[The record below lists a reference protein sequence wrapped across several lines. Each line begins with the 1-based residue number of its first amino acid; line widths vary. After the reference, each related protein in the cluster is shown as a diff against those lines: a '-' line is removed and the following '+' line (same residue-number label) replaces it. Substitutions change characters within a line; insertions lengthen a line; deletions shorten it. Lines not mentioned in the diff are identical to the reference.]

1 MEESLLTVQNVTHC
15 YPDKDDPKKH
25 NIILNN
31 INLGI
36 GKGEI
41 VGVVG
46 PTGCGKT
53 TLLKLIIGS
62 EKPFQGFVYVNGK
75 EVKGPGIDRG
85 VVFQRYT
92 LFPDRTVEENV
103 MFGLEVR
110 EFYLLEPIWRP
121 FRWWR
126 KRKEFR
132 EQADHILGRVG
143 LLEDRKKYPY
153 ELSGGMR
160 QRVAIAK
167 AMVLCP
173 PILLMDEPFGALD
186 FSTREKM
193 QLFLIEQW
201 QYEHQTTI
209 LVSHDLEEVLYLS
222 TRVIVVSPYYSNDDG
237 SPSEGSKI
245 VMDVPINWKF
255 PRPMDIKHSPEFNDL
270 QLKIKRIG
278 LDPEYRQKV
287 QQFDIRHTR

>member
-1 MEESLLTVQNVTHC
+1 MEGNLLTVQNVTHC

-25 NIILNN
+25 NIILND
-31 INLGI
+31 ISLGI
-36 GKGEI
+36 GQSEI

-62 EKPFQGFVYVNGK
+62 EKPFKGFVYVNGK
-75 EVKGPGIDRG
+75 EVEGPGIDRG

-121 FRWWR
+121 FRWWH
-126 KRKEFR
+126 KRKKFR
-132 EQADHILGRVG
+132 EQADHILERVG

-160 QRVAIAK
+160 QRAAIAK
-167 AMVLCP
+167 AMVLSP

-222 TRVIVVSPYYSNDDG
+222 TRVIVVSPYYTNDDG
-237 SPSEGSKI
+237 SPGEGSKV

-255 PRPMDIKHSPEFNDL
+255 PRPMEIKHSPEFNEL
-270 QLKIKRIG
+270 QLEIKRIG
-278 LDPEYRQKV
+278 LNPEYRQKV
-287 QQFDIRHTR
+287 QEFDIRHTQ

>member
-1 MEESLLTVQNVTHC
+1 
-15 YPDKDDPKKH
+15 
-25 NIILNN
+25 
-31 INLGI
+31 
-36 GKGEI
+36 
-41 VGVVG
+41 
-46 PTGCGKT
+46 
-53 TLLKLIIGS
+53 
-62 EKPFQGFVYVNGK
+62 
-75 EVKGPGIDRG
+75 
-85 VVFQRYT
+85 VFQRYT

-110 EFYLLEPIWRP
+110 EFRLLEPIWRP
-121 FRWWR
+121 FRWWD
-126 KRKEFR
+126 KRKKFR

-167 AMVLCP
+167 AMVLNP

-222 TRVIVVSPYYSNDDG
+222 TRVIVISPYYSNNDG
-237 SPSEGSKI
+237 SPGEGSKI

-255 PRPMDIKHSPEFNDL
+255 PRPMEIKHSPEFNEL
-270 QLKIKRIG
+270 QLEIKSIG
-278 LDPEYRQKV
+278 LNPEYRQKV
-287 QQFDIRHTR
+287 KNLV